1 MAVIAPSI
9 TVETAE
15 QYKETIERIVPFA
28 VRVHIDVSDGIFAPS
43 FLLGESQLWWPKEW
57 RVDVHAMVSRPSQ
70 HVAALIALNPQ
81 LITFHVEVEEDLA
94 PILQQVK
101 QAGIKTGVALLK
113 QTVPSTVAA
122 LIQESDHVLIFSGD
136 LGKYGGTA
144 SMMQLEK
151 VRLVK
156 GINPQVEI
164 GWDGGVSIENARAL
178 ARGGVDVL
186 NTGGAIALA
195 DDPKAAYEA
204 LTNEM
209 NKRSII

>member
-9 TVETAE
+9 TVETPE
-15 QYKETIERIVPFA
+15 QYKESVERMVPFA
-28 VRVHIDVSDGIFAPS
+28 VRVHIDISDGIFAPS

-57 RVDVHAMVSRPSQ
+57 RVDIHAMVSRPSQ
-70 HVAALIALNPQ
+70 HIAALIALNPQ
-81 LITFHVEVEEDLA
+81 LITFHVETEEDLA

-101 QAGIKTGVALLK
+101 QAGIRTGIALLK
-113 QTVPSTVAA
+113 QTVPATVAA

-151 VRLVK
+151 IRLVK

-164 GWDGGVSIENARAL
+164 GWDGGVSIENAHAL
-178 ARGGVDVL
+178 SRGGVDVL

-204 LTNEM
+204 LTKEI